1 MKKSN
6 AKPAK
11 RRMNNT
17 AILMFYRARTRRGDN
32 QRLSDKTG
40 YSESHIVNV
49 REGRRNINDTIA
61 NAMYYVSHRRL
72 KNQEQYA

>member
-61 NAMYYVSHRRL
+61 NAMYYVSRQRL

>member
-6 AKPAK
+6 ARPAK

-32 QRLSDKTG
+32 QRLSEKTG

-49 REGRRNINDTIA
+49 REGRRSINDTIA
-61 NAMYYVSHRRL
+61 NAMYYVSRQRL